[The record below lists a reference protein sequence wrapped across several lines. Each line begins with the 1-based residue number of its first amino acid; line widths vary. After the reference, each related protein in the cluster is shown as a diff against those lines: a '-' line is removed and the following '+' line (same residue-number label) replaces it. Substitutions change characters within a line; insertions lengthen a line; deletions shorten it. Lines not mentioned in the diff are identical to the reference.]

1 MSAIPTLP
9 PTFALDIPTT
19 DAAAPERGPQSWLSA
34 LQRYDAQRPAI
45 PGEHWFALGAGV
57 LLLLAGARSRS
68 PLGRGLK
75 TALGTALIGRAASG
89 RDGLARWL
97 PPKR

>member
-9 PTFALDIPTT
+9 PTFALDIPPAN
-19 DAAAPERGPQSWLSA
+19 DAPEGGVQGWLSA
-34 LQRYDAQRPAI
+34 AKRYDEQRPAI
-45 PGEHWFALGAGV
+45 PGEHWLAFGAGA
-57 LLLLAGARSRS
+57 LLLLMAGRSRS

-89 RDGLARWL
+89 RDGLARLL
-97 PPKR
+97 PYRR